1 MTKQYTVT
9 FLPDEVRASIP
20 EGTTLLQAAVE
31 AGMNLE
37 GPCGGKGTCGKC
49 KVYLIEGETP
59 KTVLAC
65 KTIVEKDMIVNLP
78 RNDSVLFRKGED
90 DYAEL
95 GVKIDSGIS
104 KKAYQVKEPELET
117 QYADL
122 TRLYEAIGKEIP
134 ITYTALKTLPNIL
147 REGNHEITVTAT
159 NNLVLAIQPGNT
171 EDLSYGLAIDI
182 GTTTVVVSLI
192 NLNSGV
198 VLYTASATNTQNI
211 FGADVIARID
221 HVSSH
226 PQGLQHLQERILSVI
241 NNLIHEISLKTNIS
255 SQNIYKVVVVGNTTM
270 EHMFLGVDPR
280 YLGPAPF
287 IPAITHSVDLEAQEI
302 GVQVN
307 PCGRVHLF
315 PNIAGYVGGDTTS
328 VILATEIYKNKGNYL
343 AVDIGTNGE
352 IVLSIDGKMF
362 ACSTAA
368 GPAFEGA
375 QIKCGMRAAPGAI
388 EGVDL
393 KPDISLKVIGD
404 VWPTGICGS
413 GLIQAIRVMVTI
425 GVLEPSGRMISRE
438 EGAEREIALDILD
451 RLGKDENG
459 SYFILSVKKDQQ
471 EAVIITQKDIRGLQ
485 LAKGAIRT
493 GIEILIKEAG
503 IKVSDIDQVL
513 LAGAFGNYIDQQSAL
528 SLGLLPNIPKE
539 RIKTVGNAAGTGAKM
554 ALISNPLLKDAE
566 SISRKV
572 THIELSGR
580 TDFYEL
586 FIEYLSLDSKE

>member
-1 MTKQYTVT
+1 MTKQYNVT

-49 KVYLIEGETP
+49 KVYLIEEEAE
-59 KTVLAC
+59 KSVLAC
-65 KTIVEKDMIVNLP
+65 KTIVQQDMTVKLP

-90 DYAEL
+90 DYAAL
-95 GVKIDSGIS
+95 DVQIDSGIS
-104 KKAYQVKEPELET
+104 KKAYQVSEPELKT

-122 TRLYEAIGKEIP
+122 TRLYTAIGKETP
-134 ITYTALKTLPNIL
+134 ITYTALKSLPIAL
-147 REGNHEITVTAT
+147 REGNHEITVTST
-159 NNLVLAIQPGNT
+159 EDLILAIQPENT
-171 EDLSYGLAIDI
+171 EDLLYGLAIDI
-182 GTTTVVVSLI
+182 GTTTVVVSI
-192 NLNSGV
+192 VNLNSGGV
-198 VLYTASATNTQNI
+198 IYTASATNTQNI

-221 HVSSH
+221 HVSNH
-226 PQGLQHLQERILSVI
+226 PQGLQHLQERILTLI
-241 NNLIHEISLKTNIS
+241 NNLIQEICLKTNIS
-255 SQNIYKVVVVGNTTM
+255 YQNIYKAVVVGNTTM
-270 EHMFLGVDPR
+270 EHLFLGVDPR

-287 IPAITHSVDLEAQEI
+287 IPVITHSIVLEAQEI
-302 GVQVN
+302 GVRIN
-307 PCGRVHLF
+307 PCGRIHLF

-328 VILATEIYKNKGNYL
+328 VVLATEIYKKEGNYL

-352 IVLSIDGKMF
+352 IVLSINGEMF

-388 EGVDL
+388 EGVEL
-393 KPDISLKVIGD
+393 NPDISLKVIGN
-404 VWPTGICGS
+404 VPPTGICGS
-413 GLIQAIRVMVTI
+413 GLLQAIEVMITL
-425 GVLEPSGRMISRE
+425 GVVESSGRMISRE
-438 EGAEREIALDILD
+438 EGAEKGIAVDILD

-459 SYFILSVKKDQQ
+459 SYFILSLEKDQQ
-471 EAVIITQKDIRGLQ
+471 EAVTMTQKDIRGLQ

-493 GIEILIKEAG
+493 GIEILLREAG
-503 IKVSDIDQVL
+503 VKVGDIDQVL

-554 ALISNPLLKDAE
+554 ALLSNSLLSEAQ

-572 THIELSGR
+572 NHIELSGR
-580 TDFYEL
+580 TDFYDL